1 LTCSVPLEIA
11 VLPNLLPPK
20 RKWQLPFILSFQSC
34 WTQEMLSQDNRIQ
47 LPNGMCRLSNA
58 ECLPF
63 LIHTDSYTVRGTKS
77 LSM

>member
-1 LTCSVPLEIA
+1 
-11 VLPNLLPPK
+11 
-20 RKWQLPFILSFQSC
+20 
-34 WTQEMLSQDNRIQ
+34 MLSQDNHIQ